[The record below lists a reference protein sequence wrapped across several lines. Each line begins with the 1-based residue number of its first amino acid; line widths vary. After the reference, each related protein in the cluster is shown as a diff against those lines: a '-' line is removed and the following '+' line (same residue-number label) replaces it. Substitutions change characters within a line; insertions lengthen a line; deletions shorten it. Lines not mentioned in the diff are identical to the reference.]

1 MSFYSTLWDS
11 GCVSYWVVVVRIHPL
26 AGPNIEL
33 THYSR
38 LFCLPLYLFSAEYSL
53 HIWYCFLLKLV
64 KFATIVIR
72 LYVCVN
78 CFNAM
83 VQIKFVHFVSPAAM
97 TQLLKQP
104 NISIKQK
111 KTKND
116 LEAFIQNKPSWNS
129 NVCTSSLISSKITTS
144 RIKSYLLQLLHFLHY
159 SLLYC
164 IYSNAEILW
173 DCKWL
178 QW

>member
-38 LFCLPLYLFSAEYSL
+38 LFCLPLYLFSAQYSL

-111 KTKND
+111 KQKM
-116 LEAFIQNKPSWNS
+116 IWKPSYK
-129 NVCTSSLISSKITTS
+129 TSPCETLMFALLSGRITTS

-159 SLLYC
+159 ILLYC